1 MSTIL
6 IDFLK
11 IKYSFI
17 SLLQNNSFYEYVNYN
32 NVEETDYSTIESEI
46 VSQLLIIISSIIK
59 KRKNYKNNNNK
70 SDNFEKKI
78 IVESY
83 KLLNK
88 IK

>member
-6 IDFLK
+6 IDFLE
-11 IKYSFI
+11 IKNSFI
-17 SLLQNNSFYEYVNYN
+17 SLLQNNAFYEYVNYN
-32 NVEETDYSTIESEI
+32 VEETDYLTIESEI

-59 KRKNYKNNNNK
+59 KRKNYKNNDNK

-78 IVESY
+78 IIESY